1 MKKKAKKRTII
12 MWIVGLSGAIMGGF
26 FSIPYINNKT
36 ENDIY
41 RIFSNGTVVY
51 YWLIFS
57 LIGTILFLFIAYVLM
72 SIFSNGNT
80 KKAKN

>member
-1 MKKKAKKRTII
+1 MIHKAKKRTII

-26 FSIPYINNKT
+26 FSITNINNKS

-41 RIFSNGTVVY
+41 RIVSNGTVVY

-72 SIFSNGNT
+72 RIFGNGND

>member
-1 MKKKAKKRTII
+1 

-26 FSIPYINNKT
+26 FSITNINNKS

-41 RIFSNGTVVY
+41 RIVSNGTVVY

-72 SIFSNGNT
+72 RIFGNGND